1 MIDEINK
8 IGEINSVND
17 FFDFKLSIK
26 TMIILFII
34 WCFLA
39 IIFTI
44 FLFGGLDNTVEYILR
59 LMEITKKKI
68 ILNKDTKTEKNK
80 DEKDSEKTE

>member
-34 WCFLA
+34 WCFFVV
-39 IIFTI
+39 IFTI
-44 FLFGGLDNTVEYILR
+44 FLFGGVDNTVEYMLR